1 MLGVQTE
8 NQTKPMT
15 QGVVARGGGTQ
26 EHRGPI
32 SQRDVRFGGRGG
44 ARVTVQAHHSEAG
57 GINRQTRSDR

>member
-1 MLGVQTE
+1 
-8 NQTKPMT
+8 MT